1 MKSTDQIARRS
12 DPRRRRSLLRD
23 LDLVLGKEIRDAGT
37 LSCGELFE
45 VSEKP
50 LRGKASRA
58 TITEWWE
65 YAYRRGWLEEHG
77 PGRCRLT
84 STANDDL
91 HATHRREAGPD
102 YLNWAKSLLRWAATA
117 GLFGTVAILTQRNL
131 SVYVTVFV
139 WVMATASA
147 LAIGGLITRPIAAWM
162 NCYFA
167 RRACDWLDGRRLRV
181 PPLPAVD
188 PGAVRRAYAVG
199 EFCAPGHA
207 ELSEAGEIAD
217 PAASEIP
224 A

>member
-1 MKSTDQIARRS
+1 M
-12 DPRRRRSLLRD
+12 
-23 LDLVLGKEIRDAGT
+23 LGKELRDAGT

-65 YAYRRGWLEEHG
+65 YAYRRGWLEGHG

-91 HATHRREAGPD
+91 HVTHRREAGPD
-102 YLNWAKSLLRWAATA
+102 YIGWAKALLKWTAAA
-117 GLFGTVAILTQRNL
+117 GLAGTAAVL
-131 SVYVTVFV
+131 SRPNVSTYGAVLG
-139 WVMATASA
+139 WVLATASA
-147 LAIGGLITRPIAAWM
+147 LALGGLVTRPIYQWM
-162 NCYFA
+162 NRHFA

-188 PGAVRRAYAVG
+188 PGDVRRAYAVG
-199 EFCAPGHA
+199 DFCAPGHA

-217 PAASEIP
+217 PAASEIR